1 MEQTFFMIK
10 PDGVKRGFIGEVIS
24 RIERRGFSIDRLEV
38 RYADADILKRHY
50 AELTDRPFF
59 PTLVDYMTSG
69 PVIIG
74 VISGEEVI
82 STWRTMMGSTNPKDA
97 LPGTIRGD
105 FAQAPSPNQ
114 ATCNIVHGSDSPE
127 SATRET
133 AIWFNN

>member
-38 RYADADILKRHY
+38 RHADADILKRHY

-74 VISGEEVI
+74 VISGEEV
-82 STWRTMMGSTNPKDA
+82 
-97 LPGTIRGD
+97 
-105 FAQAPSPNQ
+105 F
-114 ATCNIVHGSDSPE
+114 
-127 SATRET
+127 
-133 AIWFNN
+133 

>member
-1 MEQTFFMIK
+1 MIK
-10 PDGVKRGFIGEVIS
+10 PDGVKCGFIGEVIS

-38 RYADADILKRHY
+38 RHADADILKRHY

-105 FAQAPSPNQ
+105 FAQAPLQIKRHVILFMGQTHLNLQ
-114 ATCNIVHGSDSPE
+114 LA
-127 SATRET
+127 R
-133 AIWFNN
+133 

>member
-97 LPGTIRGD
+97 FQELFEEILHKLPLQTKRHVILFMGQTHLNLQLAR
-105 FAQAPSPNQ
+105 
-114 ATCNIVHGSDSPE
+114 
-127 SATRET
+127 
-133 AIWFNN
+133 

>member
-69 PVIIG
+69 PVTSNHWSYFG
-74 VISGEEVI
+74 RRGHFNLAHHDGEY
-82 STWRTMMGSTNPKDA
+82 
-97 LPGTIRGD
+97 
-105 FAQAPSPNQ
+105 
-114 ATCNIVHGSDSPE
+114 
-127 SATRET
+127 
-133 AIWFNN
+133 

>member
-114 ATCNIVHGSDSPE
+114 ATYNIVHGSDSPE
-127 SATRET
+127 SATREI

>member
-114 ATCNIVHGSDSPE
+114 ATCTIVHGSDSPE
-127 SATRET
+127 SATREI

>member
-74 VISGEEVI
+74 VI
-82 STWRTMMGSTNPKDA
+82 
-97 LPGTIRGD
+97 PGTIRGD

-127 SATRET
+127 SATREI

>member
-114 ATCNIVHGSDSPE
+114 ATSNIVHGSDSPE
-127 SATRET
+127 SATREI

>member
-97 LPGTIRGD
+97 LQELFEEILHKLPLQTKRHVILFMGQTHLNLQLAR
-105 FAQAPSPNQ
+105 
-114 ATCNIVHGSDSPE
+114 
-127 SATRET
+127 
-133 AIWFNN
+133 